1 VEETSPAAIG
11 KSVTYAQ
18 KVIELAKADAPDAD
32 RMRKLSGGVAEST
45 LGFALMKQDK
55 TAAAVTHLKN
65 ASGLLK
71 GQDDVAYATALYRL
85 GYAYA
90 KMNKVADAREVLN
103 EAVKIPG
110 PLQQPSQELLTK
122 VNAPRSKAK

>member
-1 VEETSPAAIG
+1 
-11 KSVTYAQ
+11 
-18 KVIELAKADAPDAD
+18 
-32 RMRKLSGGVAEST
+32 MSGGLAEST

-71 GQDDVAYATALYRL
+71 GQDDTAYATALYRL
-85 GYAYA
+85 GFAYA

-110 PLQQPSQELLTK
+110 PLQQPSQELLAK
-122 VNAPRSKAK
+122 VNAARSKAK